1 MVARDRKLAVSYGK
15 ILRGE
20 IRLPFFQRFETWNRE
35 RIRSLTAT
43 VIAVS
48 DRGFAMRNNVL
59 HDHERGSASRRE
71 EQCVKK
77 LNKTLRRR

>member
-1 MVARDRKLAVSYGK
+1 MVARNRKLADWYGK
-15 ILRGE
+15 ILPGE
-20 IRLPFFQRFETWNRE
+20 IRLPCFQRFETWDRE
-35 RIRSLTAT
+35 RIGSLTAT

-48 DRGFAMRNNVL
+48 DQGFAMRNNVL
-59 HDHERGSASRRE
+59 HDYERGSASRRE

>member
-1 MVARDRKLAVSYGK
+1 MVARNRKLADWYGK
-15 ILRGE
+15 ILRGG
-20 IRLPFFQRFETWNRE
+20 IRPPCFQRFETWDRE
-35 RIRSLTAT
+35 RIGSLTAT

-59 HDHERGSASRRE
+59 HDYERGPASRRE